1 MQGKNGEN
9 SYASAEKELVAV
21 AASIEEAA
29 KKLSKL
35 RPRARPKLADESL
48 NFEEQILEASKAII
62 AAVGALVK
70 VATVAQK
77 ELFVA
82 GKVPPAKKQSG
93 NASWSEELI
102 EAARLASAN
111 TCSLCEAAHAAV
123 EGNPCRDELVAS
135 AKAVATSTTQLLVA
149 CRTNA
154 DPNSKTQKGLQ
165 CAGAA
170 VAHAA
175 GALVDAATGS
185 EVFKEEVEIND
196 LSSFTDHL
204 KEELE
209 IQELIILKEKQLEKA
224 RAKLFHIRETNK
236 KRAEEEGWN

>member
-1 MQGKNGEN
+1 MQGVEN
-9 SYASAEKELVAV
+9 PYITAERELVAV

-35 RPRARPKLADESL
+35 RPRATPKPADESL

-77 ELFVA
+77 ELYVT
-82 GKVPPAKKQSG
+82 G
-93 NASWSEELI
+93 NVSPLPSAHSSWSEELI
-102 EAARLASAN
+102 AAARLASAN
-111 TCSLCEAAHAAV
+111 TCALCEAAHSAV
-123 EGNPCRDELVAS
+123 EGNPSSDELVAS
-135 AKAVATSTTQLLVA
+135 AKAVATSTTQLLLA
-149 CRTNA
+149 CRRNA

-170 VAHAA
+170 VARAA

-185 EVFKEEVEIND
+185 TVFQEEVEINN
-196 LSSFTDHL
+196 LSHFTDHL
-204 KEELE
+204 REELE
-209 IQELIILKEKQLEKA
+209 IQELIVMKENQLEKA
-224 RAKLFHIRETNK
+224 RAKLFHIREMNR
-236 KRAEEEGWN
+236 KRADEEGWNY